1 MGGVVATRQV
11 TEYPLSKRGIV
22 LIQGANRRDAD
33 ADADPDLGDLVDLDS
48 DLGISAGTDGSNGA
62 GKTTLAMAPLW
73 ALTGSTDARAGGR
86 PIDARGVIHEGADR
100 ATVTLRGTVSAPAD
114 GATDAGVDG
123 DLADG
128 LGAEIGA
135 DRADRAGC
143 VPFELTRTMTRR
155 EHALVLRYGGEV
167 IEGTLAQVLLSKLLF

>member
-1 MGGVVATRQV
+1 
-11 TEYPLSKRGIV
+11 
-22 LIQGANRRDAD
+22 
-33 ADADPDLGDLVDLDS
+33 
-48 DLGISAGTDGSNGA
+48 
-62 GKTTLAMAPLW
+62 MAPLW

-155 EHALVLRYGGEV
+155 DHALVLRYGEEV